1 MSAERESN
9 GEFPWRA
16 AALCALAWL
25 IPSAGHFALG
35 RRARA
40 TIFAAVIA
48 TALLVGYSLDRNLHR
63 LVPGQPLLPPQP
75 ALHFQPLVSPPE
87 QQAETESPA
96 GPLPDAGRE
105 LLRAC
110 RCAR

>member
-35 RRARA
+35 RRGRA

-48 TALLVGYSLDRNLHR
+48 TALLVGYSLDGNLHR
-63 LVPGQPLLPPQP
+63 LVPGQPWSAMP
-75 ALHFQPLVSPPE
+75 
-87 QQAETESPA
+87 
-96 GPLPDAGRE
+96 
-105 LLRAC
+105 
-110 RCAR
+110 